1 MMQLTYIL
9 SHDMKLS
16 QILKKKP
23 TETLVLVYKQQPGL
37 HDTGSNAAVLLQ
49 QENKDD

>member
-1 MMQLTYIL
+1 
-9 SHDMKLS
+9 MKLS

-23 TETLVLVYKQQPGL
+23 TEILVLVYKQEPGL
-37 HDTGSNAAVLLQ
+37 HGSDSNAAILLQ